1 MNGIVLGVVITLVA
15 GVLNGSFAA
24 PTKYTTK
31 WKWENIWAVWAVFAL
46 FLTIWPTALATVP
59 DLFSLYGLA
68 GTGPLLLVIAFGLG
82 NGAAQIFFGLG
93 VAAIGL
99 SLGFAIAIGISTA
112 IGSLGPLVLQHP
124 EMVFTA
130 KGLTILA
137 GVAVILVG
145 IAVCAVAG
153 KAKEKAMSV
162 GVPASGDAP
171 AKPIIKGLMLSVI
184 AGVLSPTTNFAVAF
198 GGPLL
203 KQAAEHGASE
213 AFRANILWPPFLTAT
228 LIPYMIYCALLWKKN
243 NSFRFFSLEGTS
255 HYYGLGAVMGLLWTS
270 SLVMF
275 GAVTTYMGTLGPV
288 LGWPLFMSVIIITSN
303 VWGFATGEW
312 KQAGGKPVKIML
324 SGIGFLIL
332 GFCTLAY
339 ASSLS

>member
-1 MNGIVLGVVITLVA
+1 MNTIVLGVVITLVA

-24 PTKYTTK
+24 PTKYVTK

-46 FLTIWPTALATVP
+46 FITIWPTAFLTVP

-82 NGAAQIFFGLG
+82 NGVAQIFFGLG

-112 IGSLGPLVLQHP
+112 LGSLGPLVLQHP
-124 EMVFTA
+124 ELLSTP

-137 GVAVILVG
+137 GVAVIIAG

-153 KAKEKAMSV
+153 KAKEKAMSA
-162 GVPASGDAP
+162 GAPAGDAA
-171 AKPIIKGLMLSVI
+171 AKPILKGLMLSVI

-203 KQAAEHGASE
+203 KQAADHGASA
-213 AFRANILWPPFLTAT
+213 AFQANVLWPPFLTAT
-228 LIPYMIYCALLWKKN
+228 LIPYMTYCVLLWKKN
-243 NSFRFFSLEGTS
+243 NSFRFFSLEGTG

>member
-1 MNGIVLGVVITLVA
+1 MSGIVLGVIITLVA

-24 PTKYTTK
+24 PTKYATK
-31 WKWENIWAVWAVFAL
+31 WKWENIWAVWAIFAL
-46 FLTIWPTALATVP
+46 FLTIWPTALVTVP

-68 GTGPLLLVIAFGLG
+68 GAGPLLLVIAFGLG
-82 NGAAQIFFGLG
+82 NGVAQIFFGLG

-112 IGSLGPLVLQHP
+112 LGSLGPLVLQHP
-124 EMVFTA
+124 ELLGTP
-130 KGLTILA
+130 KGMTILA
-137 GVAVILVG
+137 GVTVILAG

-153 KAKEKAMSV
+153 KAKEAAMSA
-162 GVPASGDAP
+162 GASAGDAP
-171 AKPIIKGLMLSVI
+171 SKPILAGLMLSVM
-184 AGVLSPTTNFAVAF
+184 AGILSPTTNFAIAF

-203 KQAAEHGASE
+203 KQAADHGTSE
-213 AFRANILWPPFLTAT
+213 AFQANVLWPPFLTAT

-243 NSFRFFSLEGTS
+243 SSFRYFSEPGTG

-312 KQAGGKPVKIML
+312 RQAGGKPVKIML
-324 SGIGFLIL
+324 AGIGCLIV

-339 ASSLS
+339 ASALA